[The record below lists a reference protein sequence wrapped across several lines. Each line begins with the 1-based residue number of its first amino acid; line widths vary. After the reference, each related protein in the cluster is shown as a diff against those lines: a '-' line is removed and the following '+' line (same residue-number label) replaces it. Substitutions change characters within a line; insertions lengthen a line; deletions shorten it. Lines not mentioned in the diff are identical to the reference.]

1 MTRTRTAR
9 DVHAQPVLRS
19 FLDVGQIALDGRFPL
34 PLDRPFTHA
43 AARKAG
49 LQNRDLCVLVEE
61 GFVRRLVAGV
71 YVANLV
77 PDSLALRAQALRLVV
92 PREAVVTD
100 RTAGWLLGAPMV
112 LAPGDHLVLPQV
124 SMFVNRKGARLRND
138 VTSSGERTL
147 QSQDLT
153 EVLGVRVT
161 TALRT
166 ACDLGRLL
174 SRDRAFAALDAML
187 ALGVFDSDEL
197 WDAVKRFRGMRGVRQ
212 LRGFAPL
219 ADGRAQS
226 AAESILRLRWL
237 DLLTL
242 PPPEPQIEVPRPGQ
256 PSYWLDL
263 GVRDLRYAAEYDGE
277 EWHLRTPE
285 QRARDARRRTW
296 MRKERGWLLDPV
308 TKDNLFGRTRD
319 VEGILLKGVRDAR
332 RRL

>member
-1 MTRTRTAR
+1 
-9 DVHAQPVLRS
+9 VHAQTVLRS
-19 FLDVGQIALDGRFPL
+19 FLEVGQVALDERFPL
-34 PLDRPFTHA
+34 PLDRPFTHGE
-43 AARKAG
+43 ARQAG
-49 LQNRDLCVLVEE
+49 LQTRDLCVLVKE

-71 YVANLV
+71 YVANRV

-92 PREAVVTD
+92 PQDAVVTD
-100 RTAGWLLGAPMV
+100 RTAGWLHGAPMV
-112 LAPGDHLVLPQV
+112 LAPGDHLVIPQV
-124 SMFVNRKGARLRND
+124 SMFVNRKGARLRNELA
-138 VTSSGERTL
+138 SSGERKL
-147 QSQDLT
+147 QRADVT

-161 TALRT
+161 SALRT

-174 SRDRAFAALDAML
+174 NRDRAFAALDAML

-237 DLLTL
+237 DVLTL
-242 PPPEPQIEVPRPGQ
+242 PRPELQIEVPRPGQ

-263 GVRDLRYAAEYDGE
+263 GIRELRYAAEYDGE
-277 EWHLRTPE
+277 EWHLRIPE
-285 QRARDARRRTW
+285 QSARDARRRTW
-296 MRKERGWLLDPV
+296 IREERGWIIDVV

-319 VEGILLKGVRDAR
+319 IEGILLSGVREAR

>member
-1 MTRTRTAR
+1 MLNR
-9 DVHAQPVLRS
+9 VLRS
-19 FLDVGQIALDGRFPL
+19 FLDVGQIMLDGRFPL

-43 AARKAG
+43 AAREVG
-49 LQNRDLCVLVEE
+49 LQNRDLCVLVDE
-61 GFVRRLVAGV
+61 GFLRRLVAGV
-71 YVANLV
+71 YVANQV
-77 PDSLALRAQALRLVV
+77 PDSLMLRAQALRLVV
-92 PREAVVTD
+92 PPDAVVTD

-112 LAPGDHLVLPQV
+112 LAPGDHLVTPQV
-124 SMFVNRKGARLRND
+124 SMFVNRKGARLRHD

-147 QSQDLT
+147 QSRDVT
-153 EVLGVRVT
+153 EVLGVGVT

-174 SRDRAFAALDAML
+174 NRDRAFAALDAML
-187 ALGVFDSDEL
+187 ALGDFDADEL

-242 PPPEPQIEVPRPGQ
+242 PRPEPQIEVPRPGQ
-256 PSYWLDL
+256 SSYWLDL
-263 GVRDLRYAAEYDGE
+263 GIRDLRYAAEYDGE

-285 QRARDARRRTW
+285 QSARDAKRRTW
-296 MRKERGWLLDPV
+296 MREERGWIIDVV

-319 VEGILLKGVRDAR
+319 IEGILLNGVRDAR